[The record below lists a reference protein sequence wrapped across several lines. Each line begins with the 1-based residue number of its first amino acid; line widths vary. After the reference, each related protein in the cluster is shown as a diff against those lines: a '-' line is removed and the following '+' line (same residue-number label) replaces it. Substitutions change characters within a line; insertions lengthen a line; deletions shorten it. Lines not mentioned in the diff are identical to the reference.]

1 MCNARRYEVT
11 RLPTQQAFLSFKT
24 TMTAAT
30 KWNQDSAASPFC
42 PCVSCQPNNVLP
54 NCSPRKIQPRERLLT
69 KHYTPSVVCLCHSVC
84 GIIRC
89 HLTRGDV
96 GHCHGCNARVIRN
109 NTSKHD
115 TKQHHWRGGDSG
127 SGLFD
132 PHHWGPEAREFD
144 ETQ

>member
-1 MCNARRYEVT
+1 MCNALRYEVT

-30 KWNQDSAASPFC
+30 KWNQDSAASPFIPVFLVSQIMFC
-42 PCVSCQPNNVLP
+42 PIVRRAKYNPERDYLPSITPCLLCASLCVWHNPV
-54 NCSPRKIQPRERLLT
+54 SPDQ
-69 KHYTPSVVCLCHSVC
+69 
-84 GIIRC
+84 
-89 HLTRGDV
+89 GDV